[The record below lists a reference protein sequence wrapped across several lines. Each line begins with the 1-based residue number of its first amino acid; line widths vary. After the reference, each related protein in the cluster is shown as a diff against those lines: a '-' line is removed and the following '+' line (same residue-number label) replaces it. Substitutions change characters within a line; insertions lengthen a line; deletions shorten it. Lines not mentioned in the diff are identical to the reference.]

1 MKTTLSWLGEHLDTE
16 ATAAEVA
23 EALTD
28 LGLEVEGVLDPA
40 AGLAGFRLGRVEAAE
55 RHPGA
60 DRLRVCQVRTADG
73 LKQIICGAPNARA
86 GITVVVAEPG
96 AHIPGTGT
104 TIGVGRIRGVESFGM
119 MCSERE
125 LGLSDEH
132 EGIIELSS
140 GEVGRTFADWL
151 AEHEPARVDPV
162 IEIGVTPNRPDA
174 LGVRGIARDLAA
186 RGIGALRP
194 WSAEPVP
201 GAFPSPIG
209 VSVDED
215 ARDACPLFC
224 GRVIRGVTNA
234 ASPPWMQARL
244 RAIGLRPI
252 SALVD
257 ITNYVTFDLN
267 RPLHVFDAGRVT
279 GDLRV
284 HRARGGEI
292 LEALDE
298 RSYALAEG
306 MILISDDAGPES
318 LAGIMGGERTG
329 VTGETRDVFLEAAYW
344 DPVRVALT
352 GRALKIRSD
361 ARHRFERGVDP
372 AFTPE
377 GFEHAT
383 RLILGICGGEASEP
397 VVAGEV
403 PDTGRAYRLDPS
415 RVETLV
421 GMAVPEA
428 EQRSTLEAL
437 GFRLEG
443 DRAWVPSWRPDVQ
456 GEADLVE
463 EVARVASLSKLQG
476 APMPRPRPGVPA
488 PVLTPA
494 QMRERAARRMAA
506 ALGYDEAVTYSFIDA
521 ASAEAFGGG
530 SDAVRLDNP
539 ISSEMSHLR
548 PSLLPGLLRAAARNQ
563 ARGVMDLALFECGPV
578 FTGGEP
584 GEQETVLTG
593 LLVGHSAPPGPHG
606 ERRPVDP
613 FDAKADA
620 EGVLAAAGAPG
631 TAMVLRDAPAWWH
644 PGRSAR
650 IALGPRRTLAL
661 FGELHPRVVE
671 AFGLRGA
678 AMAFCVHLDA
688 IPQPKAKGASRGG
701 GASRGALDLPD
712 LQAVERDLAFV
723 VDARTEA
730 AALVAAARG
739 ADPLI
744 EDVRVF
750 DAFDGPAAAAQLGQ
764 GRKSLALTVR
774 LQPREATLTEPEIA
788 AAVARV
794 VAKVE
799 RATGGALRR

>member
-1 MKTTLSWLGEHLDTE
+1 MKLTLSWLRDHLETE
-16 ATAAEVA
+16 APVARIA

-28 LGLEVEGVLDPA
+28 LGLEVEGVSDPA
-40 AGLAGFRLGRVEAAE
+40 ARLAGFRLGRVEAAE
-55 RHPGA
+55 PHPDA
-60 DRLRVCQVRTADG
+60 DRLRVCRVRTAEG
-73 LKQIICGAPNARA
+73 LRQIICGAPNARE

-96 AHIPGTGT
+96 AYVPGIDA
-104 TIGVGRIRGVESFGM
+104 TIGVGRIRGVESQGM

-125 LGLSDEH
+125 LELSDEH

-140 GEVGRTFADWL
+140 GAVGEPFADWL
-151 AEHEPARVDPV
+151 AREAPARVDPV

-174 LGVRGIARDLAA
+174 LGVRGVARDLAA
-186 RGIGALRP
+186 RGLGRLRP

-209 VSVDED
+209 VSVDAD
-215 ARDACPLFC
+215 AREACPLFC
-224 GRVIRGVTNA
+224 GRVIRGVCNG

-267 RPLHVFDAGRVT
+267 RPLHVFDAGAVT

-284 HRARGGEI
+284 HAARGGET

-298 RSYALAEG
+298 RTYALSEG
-306 MILISDDAGPES
+306 MTLISDDAGPES

-329 VTGETRDVFLEAAYW
+329 VGEATTDVFLEAAYW

-352 GRALKIRSD
+352 GRALRIHSD

-383 RLILGICGGEASEP
+383 RLILEICGGEASEA
-397 VVAGEV
+397 VVAGAV
-403 PDTGRAYRLDPS
+403 PDTARAYRFDPS
-415 RVETLV
+415 RVASLV
-421 GMAVPEA
+421 GLDVPEA
-428 EQRSTLEAL
+428 EQRGILEAL
-437 GFRLEG
+437 GFRLDG
-443 DRAWVPSWRPDVQ
+443 DRAWTPSWRPDVQ

-463 EVARVASLSKLQG
+463 EVARVASLSGLRG
-476 APMPRPRPGVPA
+476 VPLPRPRPGVPA
-488 PVLTPA
+488 RVLTPGQA
-494 QMRERAARRMAA
+494 RERAARRTAA

-521 ASAEAFGGG
+521 GAAEAFGGG
-530 SDAVRLDNP
+530 GEAVRLDNP

-548 PSLLPGLLRAAARNQ
+548 PSLLPGLLAAAARNQ
-563 ARGVMDLALFECGPV
+563 ARGLADLALFECGPV
-578 FTGGEP
+578 FGGGEP
-584 GEQETVLTG
+584 GEQETVLAG
-593 LLVGHSAPPGPHG
+593 LLVGAVAPPGPHG
-606 ERRPVDP
+606 ERRPADP

-620 EGVLAAAGAPG
+620 EAVLAAAGAPG
-631 TAMVLRDAPAWWH
+631 GAMILRDLPGWWH
-644 PGRSAR
+644 PGRSGR
-650 IALGPRRTLAL
+650 MALGPKRTIAS
-661 FGELHPRVVE
+661 FGALHPRVVE
-671 AFGLRGA
+671 SFDLRGP
-678 AMAFCVHLDA
+678 AMAFEVRLDA
-688 IPQPKAKGASRGG
+688 IPLPRDR
-701 GASRGALDLPD
+701 GASRGAPDLPE

-723 VDARTEA
+723 VDARAEA
-730 AALVAAARG
+730 GALLAAARG

-744 EDVRVF
+744 VSARVF
-750 DAFDGPAAAAQLGQ
+750 DAFEGAAAEAQLGE

-774 LQPREATLTEPEIA
+774 LQPREATLTEEEIA
-788 AAVARV
+788 SAVARV

-799 RATGGALRR
+799 RASGGTLRR

>member
-1 MKTTLSWLGEHLDTE
+1 MKFTLSWLRDHLETA
-16 ATAAEVA
+16 ATAAEIA

-28 LGLEVEGVLDPA
+28 LGLEVEGVSDPA
-40 AGLAGFRLGRVEAAE
+40 ARLFGLRLGRVEAAE
-55 RHPGA
+55 RHPDA
-60 DRLRVCQVRTADG
+60 DRLRVCQVRTAAG
-73 LKQIICGAPNARA
+73 LRQIICGAPNARE

-96 AHIPGTGT
+96 AYVPGIDT
-104 TIGVGRIRGVESFGM
+104 TIGVGRIRGVESHGM

-125 LGLSDEH
+125 LELSDEH
-132 EGIIELSS
+132 EGIIELPS
-140 GEVGRTFADWL
+140 GEVGEPFAGWL
-151 AEHEPARVDPV
+151 AAHEPHRVDPV

-174 LGVRGIARDLAA
+174 LGVRGVARDLAA
-186 RGIGALRP
+186 RGLGALRP
-194 WSAEPVP
+194 WSAEPVS
-201 GAFPSPIG
+201 GAFPSSMG

-224 GRVIRGVTNA
+224 GRVIRGVTNG

-267 RPLHVFDAGRVT
+267 RPLHVFDAGLVT

-284 HRARGGEI
+284 HRARGGET

-298 RSYALAEG
+298 RTYALGEG

-318 LAGIMGGERTG
+318 LAAIMGGERTG
-329 VTGETRDVFLEAAYW
+329 VTAATTEVFLEAAYW

-352 GRALKIRSD
+352 GRALRIHSD

-383 RLILGICGGEASEP
+383 RLILDICGGEASEA
-397 VVAGEV
+397 VIAGAA
-403 PDTGRAYRLDPS
+403 PDTARDYRFDPA

-428 EQRSTLEAL
+428 EQRRTLEAL

-443 DRAWVPSWRPDVQ
+443 DRAWAPSWRPDVQ

-463 EVARVASLSKLQG
+463 EVARVASLSKLEG
-476 APMPRPRPGVPA
+476 APMPRPQPGVPA
-488 PVLTPA
+488 RVLTSS
-494 QMRERAARRMAA
+494 QVRERAARRTAA
-506 ALGYDEAVTYSFIDA
+506 SLGYDECVTYSFVDA
-521 ASAEAFGGG
+521 TSAEAFGGG
-530 SDAVRLDNP
+530 GEAVRLDNP

-548 PSLLPGLLRAAARNQ
+548 PSLLPGLLAAAARNQ
-563 ARGVMDLALFECGPV
+563 ARGSLDLALFECGPV
-578 FTGGEP
+578 FGGGEP
-584 GEQETVLTG
+584 GEQETVLAG
-593 LLVGHSAPPGPHG
+593 LRVGHTAPPSPHG
-606 ERRPVDP
+606 ERRPADP

-620 EGVLAAAGAPG
+620 EAVLAAAA
-631 TAMVLRDAPAWWH
+631 APASAMTLREAPEWWH

-650 IALGPRRTLAL
+650 LGLGPKRVIAT

-671 AFGLRGA
+671 RFDLRGPA
-678 AMAFCVHLDA
+678 VAFEVRLDA
-688 IPQPKAKGASRGG
+688 IPLPKGRGASRST
-701 GASRGALDLPD
+701 GASRGALDLPE

-723 VDARTEA
+723 VDARAEA
-730 AALVAAARG
+730 GALLAAARG
-739 ADPLI
+739 ADLLI
-744 EDVRVF
+744 ESARVF
-750 DAFDGPAAAAQLGQ
+750 DAFDGAAAEAQLGT
-764 GRKSLALTVR
+764 GRKSLALTIR
-774 LQPREATLTEPEIA
+774 LQPREATLTEAEIA
-788 AAVARV
+788 AVVDKV

-799 RATGGALRR
+799 AATQGQLRR